1 MQSDEGDGDSAWTR
15 TTTVNRATRA
25 RWVTARRARALWVP
39 ERECGIAAPSAL
51 VRGLLD
57 GWVADSPDT
66 REWRDLEEVC

>member
-1 MQSDEGDGDSAWTR
+1 MRPLKLRGPAGISQGAAHGTEGPQWS
-15 TTTVNRATRA
+15 
-25 RWVTARRARALWVP
+25 P
-39 ERECGIAAPSAL
+39 ERECGIAAPAAL

>member
-1 MQSDEGDGDSAWTR
+1 VPPTGPDD
-15 TTTVNRATRA
+15 
-25 RWVTARRARALWVP
+25 LWVP
-39 ERECGIAAPSAL
+39 ERECGLAAPAGL